1 MGQEMDG
8 QIAFYFKCPIF
19 VRGDPFLHKLVITV
33 KRVGSN
39 DYQQVKLSAF
49 LHN

>member
-1 MGQEMDG
+1 M
-8 QIAFYFKCPIF
+8 
-19 VRGDPFLHKLVITV
+19 RGDPFLRKLVITV

-39 DYQQVKLSAF
+39 DYQQVKSSAA